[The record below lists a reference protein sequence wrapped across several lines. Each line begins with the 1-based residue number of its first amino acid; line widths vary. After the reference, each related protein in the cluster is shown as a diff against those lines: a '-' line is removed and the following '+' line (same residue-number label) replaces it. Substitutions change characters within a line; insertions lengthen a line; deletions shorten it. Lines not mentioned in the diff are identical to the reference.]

1 MKRTLLSFLIILCTA
16 LAVQAQPAPVYTL
29 KSCLEQG
36 LLNNYSLR
44 ITRNEQQ
51 VSKNNAT
58 LANAGY
64 LPTLDLSTGYKGTL
78 DNTETKLRT
87 TGETTKENGV
97 FDQTVDAGIN
107 LSWTIFDGFNITA
120 NYQKLKELERQGET
134 NTRIAIEDLIANIA
148 AEYYNYVQ
156 HTIRLKN
163 FRYAVSLSKE
173 RLRIVEERYHIGNF
187 SRLDYQQ
194 AKVDFN
200 ADSAQYMKQQELLH
214 TSRIQLNELMA
225 SEDVDRPFIVED
237 SLINVSAKLNF
248 DELWNATL
256 QANAALLKAEQ
267 NNTLAR
273 LDYKKA
279 SSRDYPYVKMNGGYG
294 YTLNKYDIS
303 ANSRRSNLG
312 LNFGVTVGFNL
323 FDGNRRRELRNARIA
338 VQNARLEREQL
349 EQALRADLSN
359 LWQAYQNNLQMLK
372 LERQNLVA
380 AKENHE
386 IAMER
391 YMLGNLSGIEMREAQ
406 KSLLDA
412 EERILSAEY
421 DTKLCEISLLQISG
435 RVELCLVLFL
445 SLAKIIVEITISV
458 LPKIKA
464 KLNFSSKKITP
475 KNMLI
480 IASKVPRIE
489 AEVEPISSIALSK
502 RIIENIVEI
511 IDSPKYEYMISK
523 LNFKII
529 EFVEAPYIINPS
541 AAPKQTYIVKT
552 V

>member
-1 MKRTLLSFLIILCTA
+1 MKRIVLISIATACTA
-16 LAVQAQPAPVYTL
+16 LGLYAQPAPTYTL

-44 ITRNEQQ
+44 IVRNEEQ

-58 LANAGY
+58 LGNAGY
-64 LPTLDLSTGYKGTL
+64 LPTLGLSAGYKGTI
-78 DNTETKLRT
+78 DNTETKARA
-87 TGETTKENGV
+87 TGETTKDNGV
-97 FDQTVDAGIN
+97 FDQTLDAGIN
-107 LSWTIFDGFNITA
+107 LNWTIFDGFNITA
-120 NYQKLKELERQGET
+120 NYQRLKELERQGET

-156 HTIRLKN
+156 QKIRLKN

-225 SEDVDRPFIVED
+225 NKDVDQPFIIQD
-237 SLINVSAKLNF
+237 SLINVTASLNF
-248 DELWNATL
+248 EELWNATL
-256 QANAALLKAEQ
+256 TINASLLRAEQ

-273 LDYKKA
+273 LDYKKVC
-279 SSRDYPYVKMNGGYG
+279 SRDYPYVKMNGGYG

-323 FDGNRRRELRNARIA
+323 FDGNRRRERKNARIA

-359 LWQAYQNNLQMLK
+359 LWQAYQNNLQMLN

-435 RVELCLVLFL
+435 
-445 SLAKIIVEITISV
+445 
-458 LPKIKA
+458 
-464 KLNFSSKKITP
+464 
-475 KNMLI
+475 
-480 IASKVPRIE
+480 KVAR
-489 AEVEPISSIALSK
+489 
-502 RIIENIVEI
+502 
-511 IDSPKYEYMISK
+511 YM
-523 LNFKII
+523 
-529 EFVEAPYIINPS
+529 E
-541 AAPKQTYIVKT
+541 
-552 V
+552 

>member
-1 MKRTLLSFLIILCTA
+1 MKRTILFFIATICA
-16 LAVQAQPAPVYTL
+16 ILVLQAQSIPVYTL

-44 ITRNEQQ
+44 IARNEEQI
-51 VSKNNAT
+51 SENNAT
-58 LANAGY
+58 LGNAGY
-64 LPTLDLSTGYKGTL
+64 LPSLDLSAGYKSTL
-78 DNTETKLRT
+78 NTTETKIRA
-87 TGETTKENGV
+87 TGETVKDNNV
-97 FDQTVDAGIN
+97 FDQTIDAGIN
-107 LSWTIFDGFNITA
+107 LNWTLFDGFNITA
-120 NYQKLKELERQGET
+120 NYQKLKELKRQGET
-134 NTRIAIEDLIANIA
+134 NTRIAIEDLVANIA

-156 HTIRLKN
+156 QKIRLKN

-225 SEDVDRPFIVED
+225 NKDVDELFIIKD
-237 SLINVSAKLNF
+237 SLISINKIMNF

-256 QANAALLKAEQ
+256 EINASLLKAEQ

-273 LDYKKA
+273 LDYKKVC
-279 SSRDYPYVKMNGGYG
+279 SRDYPYLKMNGGYG

-312 LNFGVTVGFNL
+312 LNVGVTVGFNL
-323 FDGNRRRELRNARIA
+323 FDGNRRRERRNASIA
-338 VQNARLEREQL
+338 IQNARLEREQV
-349 EQALRADLSN
+349 EQSLRADLSN
-359 LWQAYQNNLQMLK
+359 LWQAYQNNLQMLN
-372 LERQNLVA
+372 LERQNLIA

-435 RVELCLVLFL
+435 KVT
-445 SLAKIIVEITISV
+445 SY
-458 LPKIKA
+458 
-464 KLNFSSKKITP
+464 LN
-475 KNMLI
+475 
-480 IASKVPRIE
+480 
-489 AEVEPISSIALSK
+489 
-502 RIIENIVEI
+502 
-511 IDSPKYEYMISK
+511 
-523 LNFKII
+523 
-529 EFVEAPYIINPS
+529 
-541 AAPKQTYIVKT
+541 
-552 V
+552 

>member
-1 MKRTLLSFLIILCTA
+1 MKRTVLISIITACTA
-16 LAVQAQPAPVYTL
+16 LGLYAQPAPTYTL

-44 ITRNEQQ
+44 IVRNEEQ

-58 LANAGY
+58 PGNAGF
-64 LPTLDLSTGYKGTL
+64 LPTLDLSAGYKGSI
-78 DNTETKLRT
+78 DNTETKARA
-87 TGETTKENGV
+87 TGETTKDNGV
-97 FDQTVDAGIN
+97 FDQTLDAGIN
-107 LSWTIFDGFNITA
+107 LNWTIFDGFNITA
-120 NYQKLKELERQGET
+120 NYQRLKELAHQGET

-156 HTIRLKN
+156 QKIRLKN
-163 FRYAVSLSKE
+163 FRYAVSLSRE

-225 SEDVDRPFIVED
+225 NKDVDQPFIIQD
-237 SLINVSAKLNF
+237 SLINVTAALNF
-248 DELWNATL
+248 EKLWNATL
-256 QANAALLKAEQ
+256 EINASLLKAEQ

-273 LDYKKA
+273 LDYKKVC
-279 SSRDYPYVKMNGGYG
+279 SRDYPYVKMNGGYG

-323 FDGNRRRELRNARIA
+323 FDGNRRRERKNARIA

-359 LWQAYQNNLQMLK
+359 LWQAYQNNLQMLN

-435 RVELCLVLFL
+435 
-445 SLAKIIVEITISV
+445 
-458 LPKIKA
+458 
-464 KLNFSSKKITP
+464 
-475 KNMLI
+475 
-480 IASKVPRIE
+480 KVAR
-489 AEVEPISSIALSK
+489 
-502 RIIENIVEI
+502 
-511 IDSPKYEYMISK
+511 YM
-523 LNFKII
+523 
-529 EFVEAPYIINPS
+529 E
-541 AAPKQTYIVKT
+541 
-552 V
+552 

>member
-1 MKRTLLSFLIILCTA
+1 MKHIVLIFIAIVCTA
-16 LAVQAQPAPVYTL
+16 PGLYAQPAPTYTL

-44 ITRNEQQ
+44 IVRNEEQ

-58 LANAGY
+58 LGNAGY
-64 LPTLDLSTGYKGTL
+64 LPTLDLSAGYKGTI
-78 DNTETKLRT
+78 DNTETKARA
-87 TGETTKENGV
+87 TGETTKDNGV
-97 FDQTVDAGIN
+97 FDQTLDAGIN
-107 LSWTIFDGFNITA
+107 LNWTIFDGFNITA
-120 NYQKLKELERQGET
+120 NDQRLKELERQGET

-156 HTIRLKN
+156 QKIRLKN

-225 SEDVDRPFIVED
+225 NKDVDQPFIIQD
-237 SLINVSAKLNF
+237 SLINVTASLNF
-248 DELWNATL
+248 EELWNATL
-256 QANAALLKAEQ
+256 TINASLLRAEQ

-273 LDYKKA
+273 LDYKKVC
-279 SSRDYPYVKMNGGYG
+279 SRDYPYVKMNGGYG
-294 YTLNKYDIS
+294 YTLNKYDIP

-323 FDGNRRRELRNARIA
+323 FDGNRRRERKNARIA

-359 LWQAYQNNLQMLK
+359 LWQAYQNNLQMLN

-435 RVELCLVLFL
+435 
-445 SLAKIIVEITISV
+445 
-458 LPKIKA
+458 
-464 KLNFSSKKITP
+464 
-475 KNMLI
+475 
-480 IASKVPRIE
+480 KVAR
-489 AEVEPISSIALSK
+489 
-502 RIIENIVEI
+502 
-511 IDSPKYEYMISK
+511 YM
-523 LNFKII
+523 
-529 EFVEAPYIINPS
+529 E
-541 AAPKQTYIVKT
+541 
-552 V
+552 